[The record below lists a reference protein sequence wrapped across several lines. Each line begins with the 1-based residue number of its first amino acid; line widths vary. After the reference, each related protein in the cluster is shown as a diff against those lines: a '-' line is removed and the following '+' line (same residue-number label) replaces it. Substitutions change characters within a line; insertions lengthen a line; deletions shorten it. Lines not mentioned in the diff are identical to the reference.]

1 MLSNPLS
8 SPFSSSYNQA
18 LKIAR
23 TEGARVNNA
32 TAFEAMKTNCEKFYE
47 KEQPE
52 LVTIQGNELRLYREN
67 MRLSVS
73 KPSWSNSEGVHMGK
87 TVDVELPANK
97 RNQDLID
104 VLLNA
109 VELLKK

>member
-1 MLSNPLS
+1 
-8 SPFSSSYNQA
+8 
-18 LKIAR
+18 
-23 TEGARVNNA
+23 
-32 TAFEAMKTNCEKFYE
+32 MKTSYDKFYE

-87 TVDVELPANK
+87 TVSVDLTANK
-97 RNQDLID
+97 GNQELID
-104 VLLNA
+104 LLEK
-109 VELLKK
+109 VVGLLKE

>member
-1 MLSNPLS
+1 MYFFCRLLNER
-8 SPFSSSYNQA
+8 
-18 LKIAR
+18 KI
-23 TEGARVNNA
+23 EI
-32 TAFEAMKTNCEKFYE
+32 MKTNYEKFYE

-52 LVTIQGNELRLYREN
+52 LVTIQGNELRLYRNN

-87 TVDVELPANK
+87 TVAVDLAANK
-97 RNQDLID
+97 GNQDLID

>member
-1 MLSNPLS
+1 MDKMKEIVEQVLQEIEAAEQILN
-8 SPFSSSYNQA
+8 
-18 LKIAR
+18 
-23 TEGARVNNA
+23 EG
-32 TAFEAMKTNCEKFYE
+32 EEKAMKTNYDKFYE

-87 TVDVELPANK
+87 TVAVDLAANK
-97 RNQDLID
+97 GNQELID
-104 VLLNA
+104 VLLNV
-109 VELLKK
+109 VELLKG